1 MAARSE
7 IITGM
12 QEAVNNCRVRLCVSF
27 FVFTQAKGTA
37 RVKVL
42 YSPLILPNQ
51 YRTIL
56 LRIMDFTL
64 VDGNTT

>member
-1 MAARSE
+1 
-7 IITGM
+7 M
-12 QEAVNNCRVRLCVSF
+12 QEAFNNCRLSLCVSF

-37 RVKVL
+37 RAKVL

-51 YRTIL
+51 HRTIL
-56 LRIMDFTL
+56 LRNMDFTL

>member
-1 MAARSE
+1 
-7 IITGM
+7 M
-12 QEAVNNCRVRLCVSF
+12 QEAFNNCRLSLCVSF

-37 RVKVL
+37 GAKVL

-51 YRTIL
+51 HRTIL
-56 LRIMDFTL
+56 LRNMDFTL

>member
-7 IITGM
+7 IITGT
-12 QEAVNNCRVRLCVSF
+12 QEAVNNCRVSLCVSF
-27 FVFTQAKGTA
+27 FVFTQEKDTA
-37 RVKVL
+37 RAKVL

-51 YRTIL
+51 HRTIL
-56 LRIMDFTL
+56 LRNMDFTL